1 MTRRSWYLDFSAS
14 TPPAD
19 PEVPTKRAFLAD
31 FGYGSPLPAA
41 GRLRNTESGRIRI
54 PCVAAK
60 SLVRHARQLLARLDS
75 RRIHVQRAGLDVI
88 VLQCPLQKLAVH
100 PVQTGQT
107 PVHPHPAQPAANS
120 VR

>member
-41 GRLRNTESGRIRI
+41 GRLRNT
-54 PCVAAK
+54 
-60 SLVRHARQLLARLDS
+60 
-75 RRIHVQRAGLDVI
+75 
-88 VLQCPLQKLAVH
+88 
-100 PVQTGQT
+100 
-107 PVHPHPAQPAANS
+107 QPAVFRTVHQIGKPDAMS
-120 VR
+120 KLS